1 MINFVF
7 PLTLCILL
15 LNITTTS
22 NLNAQT
28 KNTDSILAE
37 INALKQSYESRL
49 KTLETKINELNQ
61 KGTTEQRS
69 KKIKGTSSR
78 KVKNNSFNPSIGI
91 VFNGKLADYTKTT
104 SEIAGFGVGEEGERG
119 REGLGIG
126 ETELNFS
133 ANADNKFYGSTTA
146 AIVREDGAD
155 KIELE
160 EAYVETLPGL
170 GLPSGVRLKAGRAFW
185 SVGYLNEIHAH
196 ADDFAD
202 RPLPYRTYLN
212 KAYNDDGVQISMV
225 LPTERYLEI
234 GTGLFRGDDFPFGSS
249 TSGRSAHSGYIRTGG
264 DIGQNSSWRM
274 GASTLIGTTDGRKS
288 NEDNVTFVGDSS
300 IFAVDGRV
308 ILQPT
313 GNSKD
318 KEIILQGEY
327 FRRDENG
334 QYTDAESGATSVN
347 FDGISSGYYAQA
359 VLKTSAAWR
368 IGARYSKMSPADVPA
383 GLAGSALDSSGHD
396 PVTYSVMTDW
406 TSSEYGR
413 LRLQYNREEFS
424 QNDADNQLILQYVV
438 SIGAHG
444 AHPF

>member
-1 MINFVF
+1 MINFDI
-7 PLTLCILL
+7 PHTLCILL

-37 INALKQSYESRL
+37 INALKQRYESRL

-133 ANADNKFYGSTTA
+133 ANADNKFYGSMTA

-185 SVGYLNEIHAH
+185 SCLLY
-196 ADDFAD
+196 
-202 RPLPYRTYLN
+202 
-212 KAYNDDGVQISMV
+212 
-225 LPTERYLEI
+225 
-234 GTGLFRGDDFPFGSS
+234 
-249 TSGRSAHSGYIRTGG
+249 TSPS
-264 DIGQNSSWRM
+264 
-274 GASTLIGTTDGRKS
+274 
-288 NEDNVTFVGDSS
+288 
-300 IFAVDGRV
+300 
-308 ILQPT
+308 P
-313 GNSKD
+313 
-318 KEIILQGEY
+318 
-327 FRRDENG
+327 RD
-334 QYTDAESGATSVN
+334 
-347 FDGISSGYYAQA
+347 
-359 VLKTSAAWR
+359 
-368 IGARYSKMSPADVPA
+368 
-383 GLAGSALDSSGHD
+383 
-396 PVTYSVMTDW
+396 
-406 TSSEYGR
+406 
-413 LRLQYNREEFS
+413 
-424 QNDADNQLILQYVV
+424 
-438 SIGAHG
+438 
-444 AHPF
+444 